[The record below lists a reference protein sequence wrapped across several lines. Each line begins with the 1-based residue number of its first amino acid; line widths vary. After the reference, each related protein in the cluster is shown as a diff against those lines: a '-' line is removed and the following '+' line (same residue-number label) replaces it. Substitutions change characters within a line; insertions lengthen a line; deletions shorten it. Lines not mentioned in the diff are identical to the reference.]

1 MTVLFGIDTST
12 LLLALLAS
20 YVIGIIHGITPD
32 EHTWPITFSYAIG
45 NYSSRKGA
53 KAGFIFSS
61 GFTVQSALVS
71 ELAFFALASFLF
83 TTESLG
89 IVYIIVGSV
98 MTLSGLYIMKKLRFP
113 HFHLIEEK
121 LGYVLGIHNRNS
133 DSQRLEFE
141 HRLNP
146 IEADDS
152 APFYRKIPN
161 RLAFIHG
168 LIAGFG
174 MGVFSIFIYVF
185 IAPSMPSPYI
195 AFLPGALFGLGTMT
209 MQIIL
214 GSGFGKWLS
223 SVKGLS
229 RKGIEYVARGM
240 SSSVLSYGGLAFVI
254 GGILVLVYPQ
264 VNNYNIVTPL
274 GIPNLHEL
282 GLGFFLVIGSV
293 VIIGILSYISNVRKA
308 QMMESKPET
317 ENTGTNVPPP
327 SQGDP

>member
-1 MTVLFGIDTST
+1 MSVFFGIDTST
-12 LLLALLAS
+12 FALALLAS

-83 TTESLG
+83 TTMSLG

-121 LGYVLGIHNRNS
+121 LGYIFGIHRKNS
-133 DSQRLEFE
+133 VSQKMEFE

-146 IEADDS
+146 IEADDAS
-152 APFYRKIPN
+152 PYYRKVPN

-185 IAPSMPSPYI
+185 IAPSMPSPFV

-214 GSGFGKWLS
+214 GSGFGRWLS
-223 SVKGLS
+223 SMKGLS

-240 SSSVLSYGGLAFVI
+240 SSSVLSYGGLAFVL
-254 GGILVLVYPQ
+254 GGIMVLVYPQ
-264 VNNYNIVTPL
+264 INNYNIVTPL
-274 GIPNLHEL
+274 GLPNLHEL

-293 VIIGILSYISNVRKA
+293 AVIGILSYISNVKKA
-308 QMMESKPET
+308 MKLENLSDSDANVSK
-317 ENTGTNVPPP
+317 VQSPP
-327 SQGDP
+327 QGDP